1 LKIELQRIQGR
12 AGKGVIDG
20 LKVSRVEDREG
31 RSLATNQIRM
41 WLQTI
46 DNHDGYWLDTGVLL
60 GD

>member
-1 LKIELQRIQGR
+1 
-12 AGKGVIDG
+12 
-20 LKVSRVEDREG
+20 VSRVEDRDG